1 MRRVLLVLTVL
12 ATVPALAQD
21 KLGRE
26 QIQRLQR
33 ELGRVQQERVQ
44 LEQQLAQEK
53 QKSQDAEAKAAAG
66 LTAAKATAA
75 RERTSRAAVEAE
87 VEKLKGESAEQDK
100 KLKQAEAVIAALRA
114 KQDALGATLADRE
127 RQGQSLEVALAA
139 EKKER
144 EMCEGKNLKLYQ
156 YGAELL
162 ERYRTKGAWDAIAQ
176 QEPFTGIK
184 DVEIFNVVQE
194 YRDKLDSQRVQSK
207 AQESK

>member
-1 MRRVLLVLTVL
+1 MRRVLLVLAVL

-87 VEKLKGESAEQDK
+87 VEKLKGETAEQDK
-100 KLKQAEAVIAALRA
+100 KLKQAEAVIAALHA

-156 YGAELL
+156 YGTELL
-162 ERYRTKGAWDAIAQ
+162 ERYRTKSAWDAIAQ
-176 QEPFTGIK
+176 REPFTGIK